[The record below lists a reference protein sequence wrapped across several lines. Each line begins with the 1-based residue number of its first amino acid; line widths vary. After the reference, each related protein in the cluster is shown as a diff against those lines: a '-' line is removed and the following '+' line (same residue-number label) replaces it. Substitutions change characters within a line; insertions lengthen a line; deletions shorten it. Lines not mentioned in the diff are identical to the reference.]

1 MTDDGAPEWR
11 TGKICYVELP
21 APDPAASA
29 EFYRRVFGWEI
40 RRRGD
45 GALAFTDT
53 VGGVSGV
60 FAADRSPDA
69 DPGLLVY
76 VMVADLA
83 AAVASV
89 QAAGGRVVRESP
101 PDAPERFAWFADPAG
116 SVLGLYQQHGLAE
129 TEAARP

>member
-1 MTDDGAPEWR
+1 MTDGGTPDWR

-21 APDPAASA
+21 AADPAASA
-29 EFYRRVFGWEI
+29 EFYGSVFGWEI

-60 FAADRSPDA
+60 FADDRTPA
-69 DPGLLVY
+69 GDPGLLVY

-83 AAVASV
+83 AAVDAV
-89 QAAGGRVVRESP
+89 RAAGGRVVRTSP
-101 PDAPERFAWFADPAG
+101 PDSAESFAWFADPAG
-116 SVLGLYQQHGLAE
+116 NVLGIYQQAGLAE
-129 TEAARP
+129 TEARRA